1 MLILAF
7 FILQFTK
14 SYSEQSE
21 HERSELLA
29 KQVTHAVSVS
39 KANVRSTWRSL
50 LAKQVIHVVNV
61 SLSELSE
68 AKLRSS

>member
-7 FILQFTK
+7 SILQFTK

-39 KANVRSTWRSL
+39 LLTERSET
-50 LAKQVIHVVNV
+50 KP
-61 SLSELSE
+61 
-68 AKLRSS
+68 

>member
-1 MLILAF
+1 VYIDYL
-7 FILQFTK
+7 K

-39 KANVRSTWRSL
+39 L
-50 LAKQVIHVVNV
+50 LTERIGTMLVLAFFILQFTKSYSEQSEHER
-61 SLSELSE
+61 SELQ
-68 AKLRSS
+68 LL